1 MNQEEHFQTRVAWY
15 YYVENLTQQQIAT
28 RLGTSRVRINRAL
41 SACRESGLVQIG
53 INGALSECVE
63 LEQRLTAAYQLREA
77 VVVPTPEDPDLVTE
91 AVGVGA
97 GSYLNRVIRDGQTLG
112 IGWGQTVVETL
123 RAVGA
128 KTFRSMA
135 AVSLQGG
142 LSHCA
147 RLNTFEI
154 VSDFAKRLGAD
165 CYYFAAP
172 IFASS
177 PSVRDLLLEQT
188 PILETYQQALAAD
201 LSLFTVGDMTRS
213 LIVTYGI
220 RNKSDVAALTGAGAV
235 GDLLGQFIDGEGE
248 PVDHELNRRTVAVA
262 LEDVRRMKHAI
273 LASGGA
279 HKHEVT
285 RAALRGGYA
294 DVLVTDLDTA
304 RALVDGK
311 KT

>member
-1 MNQEEHFQTRVAWY
+1 MNEEEHFQTRVAWY

-77 VVVPTPEDPDLVTE
+77 VVVPTPEDPELVTE

-97 GSYLNRVIRDGQTLG
+97 GSYINRVIRDGQTLG

-128 KTFRSMA
+128 KSFRSMA
-135 AVSLQGG
+135 TVSLQGG

-188 PILETYQQALAAD
+188 PILETYQQALDAD

-220 RNKSDVAALTGAGAV
+220 KNRGDVAALTGAGAV
-235 GDLLGQFIDGEGE
+235 GDLLGHFIDAEGE
-248 PVDHELNRRTVAVA
+248 PVEHELNRRTVAVA
-262 LEDVRRMKHAI
+262 LDDVRRMKHAI
-273 LASGGA
+273 LASGGS

-285 RAALRGGYA
+285 RAALKGGYA

-304 RALVDGK
+304 RALAGGAGA
-311 KT
+311 